1 MEKALKILHD
11 NFDEMIKTIQK
22 VISFDTVRKDPDGI
36 YPFGKTT
43 AECLDYV
50 LDLAKKLGANDVVN
64 CDYYAGHADF
74 GEGEEVVGI
83 LGHLDVV
90 PVSDHGWIYPPF
102 SGTVADGRIY
112 GRGSIDDKGPAICCL
127 YVVKALMDS
136 GFKPGKK
143 IRLIF
148 GCDEEMGS
156 SCIAHYKTKI
166 KMPDIGFTPD
176 GEFPCL
182 NGEKGLFQPN
192 IDFGKLPDEV
202 LDVRAG
208 DRVNIVPD
216 ICTAKLSLKADL
228 SALKG
233 ADYVTVEKQ
242 ADCYLLTAKGVSCHG
257 STPEQGDNATW
268 KIVRALHVLY
278 PENSTL
284 TFLFDKMIT
293 DTDGTTWGLPLCDA
307 QSGKISVSM
316 NVLRLTEENHLAVGI
331 DMRFPVTYT
340 VEQVK
345 QAVIDNSPSF
355 MKFITAGGTNPLYVP
370 ADSFLVKTL
379 LDSYNSV
386 TGENAKAKVIG
397 GGTYAKS
404 MKNCVAFGP
413 EFEGDEQ
420 TMHQTNEYISLE
432 RLRQMADIYLKA
444 IYTLAK

>member
-1 MEKALKILHD
+1 MEKALKILHA

-22 VISFDTVRKDPDGI
+22 VISFDTVRKAPDGI

-50 LDLAKKLGANDVVN
+50 LGLAGEMGAKTLN

-74 GEGEEVVGI
+74 GEGDEVVGI

-112 GRGSIDDKGPAICCL
+112 GRGAIDDKGPAICCL

-136 GFKPGKK
+136 GFRPGKK

-182 NGEKGLFQPN
+182 NGEKGLFQPTV
-192 IDFGKLPDEV
+192 DFGKLPDEV
-202 LDVRAG
+202 LDIRAG

-216 ICTAKLSLKADL
+216 LCTAKLTPDADI
-228 SALKG
+228 SALEG
-233 ADYVTVEKQ
+233 TDYVTVEKR
-242 ADCYLLTAKGVSCHG
+242 ADCCLLTAKGISCHG

-268 KIVRALHVLY
+268 KMVRALHALY
-278 PENSTL
+278 PENETL
-284 TFLFDKMIT
+284 GFLFDKMIT
-293 DTDGTTWGLPLCDA
+293 DTDGTTWGLPLRDE
-307 QSGKISVSM
+307 QSGKISISM
-316 NVLRLTEENHLAVGI
+316 NVLRLTEEKHLAAGI

-345 QAVIDNSPSF
+345 KAVEDNSPSF
-355 MKFITAGGTNPLYVP
+355 MKFIEISSNHPLYVP
-370 ADSFLVKTL
+370 ADSFLVTTL
-379 LDSYNSV
+379 LDAYNSV
-386 TGENAKAKVIG
+386 TGEKAKPKVIG

-404 MKNCVAFGP
+404 MDNCVAFGP

-420 TMHQTNEYISLE
+420 TMHQTNEYINIE

>member
-11 NFDEMIKTIQK
+11 NFDEMIQTIQK
-22 VISFDTVRKDPDGI
+22 VVSFDTVKKAPDGI

-50 LDLAKKLGANDVVN
+50 LDLCKKLGANDTVN

-74 GEGEEVVGI
+74 GSGDEVVGI

-102 SGTVADGRIY
+102 SGTIADGRIY
-112 GRGSIDDKGPAICCL
+112 GRGAIDDKGPAICCL

-136 GFKPGKK
+136 GFKPSKK

-166 KMPDIGFTPD
+166 KMPDIAFTPD

-182 NGEKGLFQPN
+182 NGEKGLFQP
-192 IDFGKLPDEV
+192 IMDFGEMPEEV
-202 LDVRAG
+202 LDIKAG

-216 ICTAKLSLKADL
+216 LCEAELSLSADVSKL
-228 SALKG
+228 TAL
-233 ADYVTVEKQ
+233 DYVTVEKK
-242 ADCYLLTAKGVSCHG
+242 DDRYLITTKGISCHG

-268 KIVRALHVLY
+268 KMVKALHTLY
-278 PENSTL
+278 PENATL
-284 TFLFDKMIT
+284 NFIKDKMIT
-293 DTDGTTWGLPLCDA
+293 DTDGTTWGFPLRDKE
-307 QSGKISVSM
+307 SGKISITM
-316 NVLRLTEENHLAVGI
+316 NVLRMTEAHHLSAGI

-340 VEQVK
+340 ADFVKHCVEQ
-345 QAVIDNSPSF
+345 NSPSF
-355 MKFITAGGTNPLYVP
+355 VSFIEIHSNHPLYVP
-370 ADSFLVKTL
+370 EDSFLVTTL
-379 LDSYNSV
+379 LDAYNSV
-386 TGENAKAKVIG
+386 TGENAKPLVIG
-397 GGTYAKS
+397 GGTYAKT
-404 MKNCVAFGP
+404 MNNCVAFGP
-413 EFEGDEQ
+413 EFAGDEQ
-420 TMHQTNEYISLE
+420 TMHQTNEYISIE
-432 RLRQMADIYLKA
+432 RLKQMADIYLKA